1 MQACTVFTILTN
13 SPDFMRMCHQ
23 MRQNK
28 SILITA
34 CAKYFCHITYLTLTQ
49 LNMQQYFE
57 LIYQPYHIEEFD
69 NSVKKTYKILC
80 QNVDHSTIH
89 RLILIRK

>member
-1 MQACTVFTILTN
+1 
-13 SPDFMRMCHQ
+13 

-28 SILITA
+28 STLITT

-49 LNMQQYFE
+49 LNKQQYYE

-69 NSVKKTYKILC
+69 NSVRNTTRYQVKTLTKAKYTDSFESEDEL
-80 QNVDHSTIH
+80 
-89 RLILIRK
+89 LY